1 MAGQCPCL
9 MLVVLTVFRLV
20 ELTCLHGMITDHGAS
35 VVTAFV
41 KGVWFDNVVA
51 CYISVLPLAVT
62 LLAAAFGYAGKKL
75 RKGVCYLVFR
85 VLSHR
90 VHGIGG
96 KHTVF

>member
-1 MAGQCPCL
+1 

-20 ELTCLHGMITDHGAS
+20 ELTCLHGMLTDHGAS

-62 LLAAAFGYAGKKL
+62 LLAAVRIC
-75 RKGVCYLVFR
+75 RKEAAQGSMLLVFR